1 MNDPI
6 IFMSLIIFLLIL
18 MSFIHMTKPSLICSG
33 QRETYKAHCII
44 YLVEHYPGIASS
56 NCHEI
61 MCSNIGGGQVEV
73 VIEINIEGVGRH
85 VSFVLKV
92 ADYEKDQ
99 IKVAKIDDRQIIN
112 FKNAALQ
119 L

>member
-1 MNDPI
+1 
-6 IFMSLIIFLLIL
+6 
-18 MSFIHMTKPSLICSG
+18 
-33 QRETYKAHCII
+33 
-44 YLVEHYPGIASS
+44 
-56 NCHEI
+56 